1 MFTRRSTMALGLG
14 AAAVTLVPLKASANI
29 PTVEDAVADFTGG
42 ASVADEGVSVIAPEI
57 AENGENV
64 PVEID
69 APGAVAIMVLAPGNP
84 TPRVVDARFGEASGA
99 PRLATRLRLG
109 ETQEVTAYAKMAD
122 GSYKRGKS
130 EVRVT
135 IGGCGG

>member
-1 MFTRRSTMALGLG
+1 MLTRRETLAYGAGAGLLAVLPVG
-14 AAAVTLVPLKASANI
+14 AYASA
-29 PTVEDAVADFTGG
+29 VDDAIHAFTGG
-42 ASVADEGVSVIAPEI
+42 AAISDGGVTVIAPEI

-69 APGAVAIMVLAPGNP
+69 APGASEIAIFATGNP
-84 TPRVVDARFGEASGA
+84 TPAVTQIRFGEAAGNT
-99 PRLATRLRLG
+99 RLATRVRLG
-109 ETQEVTAYAKMAD
+109 ETQEVLALAKMPD
-122 GSYKRGKS
+122 GSVLRGVA

>member
-1 MFTRRSTMALGLG
+1 MLTRRSTLAMGLG
-14 AAAVTLVPLKASANI
+14 AATVTLVPLQASASLSEVDKAI
-29 PTVEDAVADFTGG
+29 ADFTGG
-42 ASVADEGVSVIAPEI
+42 AGYTDEGVTVIAPEI

-109 ETQEVTAYAKMAD
+109 ETQEVTAFAKLAD
-122 GSYKRGKS
+122 GSFRRGTA

>member
-1 MFTRRSTMALGLG
+1 MLTRRSTLALGLG
-14 AAAVTLVPLKASANI
+14 AAAVTIVPLKASAS
-29 PTVEDAVADFTGG
+29 AVDEAIADFTGG
-42 ASVADEGVSVIAPEI
+42 AAISDGGVTIIAPEI

-64 PVEID
+64 PVEVE
-69 APGAVAIMVLAPGNP
+69 APGATEIMILATGNP
-84 TPRVVDARFGEASGA
+84 TPAVARVRFGEAAGA

-109 ETQEVTAYAKMAD
+109 ETQEVVALARLAD
-122 GSYKRGKS
+122 GSVIRGGT

>member
-1 MFTRRSTMALGLG
+1 MLTRRSTLAMGLG
-14 AAAVTLVPLKASANI
+14 VATVTLVPLQASASLSEVDKAI
-29 PTVEDAVADFTGG
+29 ADFTGG
-42 ASVADEGVSVIAPEI
+42 ASYADEGVTVIAPEI

-109 ETQEVTAYAKMAD
+109 ETQEIMAFAKMAD
-122 GSYKRGKS
+122 GSVKRGTA

>member
-1 MFTRRSTMALGLG
+1 MLTRRSTLSLGLG
-14 AAAVTLVPLKASANI
+14 AAAVTLVPLKASASLSPLDQAI
-29 PTVEDAVADFTGG
+29 ADFTGG
-42 ASVADEGVSVIAPEI
+42 ASVKDDGVTVIAPEI

-64 PVEID
+64 PVEIM
-69 APGAVAIMVLAPGNP
+69 APGAVAIMILAPGNP
-84 TPRVVDARFGEASGA
+84 TPQVVRARFGEASGA

-109 ETQEVTAYAKMAD
+109 ETQTVTAFAEMAD
-122 GSYKRGKS
+122 GSFKRGIA